1 VSNQRIKI
9 LLFIPNLQQGGAERQ
24 ILALLTH
31 LPSRFEPIL
40 CVAEALVHYTE
51 ELPHG
56 QPRHVL
62 GVKHLGFEAKRKLVE
77 VLKQERP
84 HILHCYRDKA
94 NFWARLAIREAPV
107 PIVLTGVRNR
117 AIGLLYLL
125 TEWYLSR
132 KTDRV
137 LTNSVGVRDELVRW
151 ARVKKSKI
159 QIIHNFLDLD
169 HFSPPT
175 AAQRQQARAQ
185 FGLQD
190 GDLALLIP
198 GRVCLQKHHLGLV
211 RALGILR
218 RRGNL
223 PKHVRVLVAGRLR
236 GRVYNFILPHYA
248 AWLGVTDRLE
258 FLGAVKG
265 MTTLYHAADVL
276 LLPSLYEGLPNA
288 ALEGHASA
296 LPAVVSHAANLD
308 GIVIDGKSGFE
319 VPTLDARALADALAK
334 MIALS
339 PDERRQMGACG
350 REHVANRFNP
360 ARILNE
366 TVQLYDTLCA
376 EKGCL

>member
-1 VSNQRIKI
+1 VSNQRIKV

-24 ILALLTH
+24 ILALLAH
-31 LPSRFEPIL
+31 LPARFEPIL
-40 CVAEALVHYTE
+40 CVAEALIHYTE
-51 ELPHG
+51 ELPPG

-137 LTNSVGVRDELVRW
+137 LTNSVGVRDELVHW
-151 ARVKKSKI
+151 AGVKKSKI

-169 HFSPPT
+169 HFCPPT
-175 AAQRQQARAQ
+175 AAQRHKARAQ

-190 GDLALLIP
+190 GDLAMVFP

-218 RRGNL
+218 RRGQW
-223 PKHVRVLVAGRLR
+223 PEHVRVLVAGRLR
-236 GRVYNFILPHYA
+236 GRIYNFILPKYA
-248 AWLGVTDRLE
+248 SWHGVTDRLE

-288 ALEGHASA
+288 VLEGHASG

-308 GIVIDGKSGFE
+308 GIVLDGKSGFE
-319 VPTLDARALADALAK
+319 VPTMDGRALADALAK

-339 PDERRQMGACG
+339 PAERRQMGACG

-360 ARILNE
+360 ERILNE